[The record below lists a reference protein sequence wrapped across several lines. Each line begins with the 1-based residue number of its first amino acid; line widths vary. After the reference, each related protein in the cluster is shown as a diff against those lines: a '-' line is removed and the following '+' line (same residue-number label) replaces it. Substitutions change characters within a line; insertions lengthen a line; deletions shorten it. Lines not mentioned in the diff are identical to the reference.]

1 MCHNMLVWGEMHH
14 ALLAL
19 SMELWNFV
27 RQDFPVQPNVTAVN
41 GPGKNSPRCSE
52 QNFIPA

>member
-19 SMELWNFV
+19 SMYWNFV

-52 QNFIPA
+52 QNFIAA